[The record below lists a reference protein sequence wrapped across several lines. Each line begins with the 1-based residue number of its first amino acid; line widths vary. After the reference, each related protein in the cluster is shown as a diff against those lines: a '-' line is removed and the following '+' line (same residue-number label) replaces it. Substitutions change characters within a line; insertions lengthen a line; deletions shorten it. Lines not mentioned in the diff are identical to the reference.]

1 MDNSTEADVNPNA
14 VGQGSS
20 FSNFSG
26 ACKQATATAS
36 YQFSGLDSQD
46 LLVIEICAGTAR
58 LTKTVRARG
67 IRGLAVD
74 KSKNRSCGTDIMVL
88 DLTVEHDLNLLMQ
101 IISAEAARIIL
112 VFISPPC
119 GTASKARERPI
130 KTSLLF
136 GRKQP
141 LPLRSAERPDQKDGL
156 SGLDKFK
163 TETANQLYEAV
174 RKLVM
179 HCNALGLWVLVENPR
194 NSLYWSTSFAQ
205 AYINAIVTFW
215 IDFHNCAHGG
225 QRDKLTRLWSNKN
238 WGQELQLFCDGQHT
252 HASWRPRIINNRLNF
267 PTAEEAAYPW
277 LFCERVVN
285 IVEQVA
291 LSFGSKVPSTL
302 KEQVESGHLPNFQR
316 YVFDALPRSAKLR
329 PLVPEYGRFFTLG
342 MNPQNPQFAD
352 TILKKFPKGAKILS
366 RQLVRWDNFRD
377 EMVDK
382 LEMDSWPSLKPD
394 DAMNAIETVEVCK
407 FGVPFDPVDFVC
419 KAVEAGH
426 PRDLLAQVSDLIQDT
441 VVANFHKPP
450 HLLASERALF
460 LKKYSN
466 LAVEMKAEEL
476 KLRYRMPPHI
486 RELMSGKRLALWGKM
501 LEDLNYPDKTL
512 IHDIS
517 QGFPLSGW
525 MPASGVFPACVR
537 QPVLT
542 MEALLEGLSSFNDK
556 VRSQMSMRQDATL
569 EEETWAETLKELEQ
583 GWIWEDPDQSWC
595 GKCVARR
602 FGIHQ
607 GDKTRVIDDCSV
619 CGLNQTV
626 GLREKFVLQSI
637 DQMCAMLCWSL
648 RRAGGAGHPPVVGR
662 TFDLKSA
669 YKQFGL
675 SVADRNLLRIAV
687 TDPARDKPVLVG
699 LNSLPFG
706 GVGSVAGFL
715 RVSLATWFTGM
726 AGLKI
731 CWTGY
736 LDDFS
741 AVSRPELQKS
751 TTWSIESLFDLI
763 GLDFAREG
771 PKAPDFGHVFKMLGV
786 QIDATEAASGAF
798 SVGHTESRRQELVKI
813 FDAAI
818 ETGLLSSKLAESI
831 RGRMVFYECFAAGRT
846 TNLLLKEFG
855 KMCRS
860 DRAVD
865 ELTAEDLV
873 ILVALRGRV
882 AHAKPISIFA
892 AFMDTWYIFTDG
904 ACETS
909 DDDTKTGGVG
919 GVLVSSSGQYIQH
932 FGAKLPQNWMDY
944 FLTHSRHP
952 IHEIEVLPVLISFY
966 VWRKFISFS
975 QVLHY
980 TDNDSCRYALM
991 KGAGETPVAKCLV
1004 SSIMEQEHLM
1014 QTKSWYGRV
1023 PSHSNPSDD
1032 PSRGSCESLAAF
1044 GSIGIDVPWSEL
1056 LKILPTL

>member
-26 ACKQATATAS
+26 ACKQATTTAS
-36 YQFSGLDSQD
+36 YQFSGLGSQD

-74 KSKNRSCGTDIMVL
+74 KSKNRTCGTDIMVL

-291 LSFGSKVPSTL
+291 QSFGSKVPSTL

-352 TILKKFPKGAKILS
+352 TILKKLPKGAKILS

-394 DAMNAIETVEVCK
+394 DAMNAIDTVEVCK

-476 KLRYRMPPHI
+476 KLRYHMPPHI

-736 LDDFS
+736 FDDFS

-798 SVGHTESRRQELVKI
+798 SVGHTESRRQEIVKI

-818 ETGLLSSKLAESI
+818 ETGLLSSKVAESI

-882 AHAKPISIFA
+882 AHAKPISISA

-932 FGAKLPQNWMDY
+932 FGAKLPQDWMDY

-1056 LKILPTL
+1056 LEILPTL